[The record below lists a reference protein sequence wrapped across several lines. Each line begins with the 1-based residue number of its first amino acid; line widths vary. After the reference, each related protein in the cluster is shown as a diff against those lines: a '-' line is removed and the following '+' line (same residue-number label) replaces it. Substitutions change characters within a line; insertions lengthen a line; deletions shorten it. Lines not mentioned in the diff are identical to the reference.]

1 MGSFTTCTFHEIL
14 FLYAPQNILGV
25 IKSRMELT
33 GHVARMGEMRNAYS
47 ILVGK
52 AEGERLLGRLGV
64 GRKIVSEWILRKYG
78 GRV

>member
-1 MGSFTTCTFHEIL
+1 
-14 FLYAPQNILGV
+14 
-25 IKSRMELT
+25 
-33 GHVARMGEMRNAYS
+33 MGEMRNAYS